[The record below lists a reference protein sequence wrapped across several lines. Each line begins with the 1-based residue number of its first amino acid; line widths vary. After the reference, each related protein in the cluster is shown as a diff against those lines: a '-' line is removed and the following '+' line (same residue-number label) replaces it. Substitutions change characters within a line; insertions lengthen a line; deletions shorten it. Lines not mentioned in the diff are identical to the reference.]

1 MAGTVKAF
9 NLPIDYVLYN
19 LSYVNL
25 IMYGATLPS
34 YESKR
39 DKNKN
44 RSDAEQDVIKADDP
58 RNRELVRKFF
68 ESIE

>member
-9 NLPIDYVLYN
+9 NLPIDYVLYD

-34 YESKR
+34 YESKS

-58 RNRELVRKFF
+58 RNRERVRKFF